1 MKVYWHCRD
10 ISQFSIFVTRR
21 FSSYTWSWKLIFCVH
36 VGYTRTTCWKSMSF
50 QLQVLVTLEQKNV
63 EILSVD
69 ILLSGCPTVT
79 QWKHTCQNDE
89 VFSSSVINTWSWV
102 LIFCQYVVLACP
114 TCTQNTSL

>member
-1 MKVYWHCRD
+1 
-10 ISQFSIFVTRR
+10 
-21 FSSYTWSWKLIFCVH
+21 
-36 VGYTRTTCWKSMSF
+36 MSF

-102 LIFCQYVVLACP
+102 LIFCQYVVLVCP
-114 TCTQNTSL
+114 TCIQNISL